1 VFGKLDR
8 FELGVLSIGPRLE
21 SDGFDIAE
29 RSPPNVA
36 PVGPVGAEPNEP
48 FGPANAGANGLG
60 VDGLGVDGLGV
71 DGLGV
76 DGLGRLGDVGDPPNN
91 AGAPV
96 GPGVGMAPGTD
107 PEFNP
112 DVDDGFGSVV
122 SPPVEPPS
130 AGFVE
135 PMLASGFASKLMG
148 RGGLSPDGGSPDDG
162 SVAGFPPAKLPLEV
176 VAGLTG
182 SGEIG
187 LGEIGVFDAID
198 VADDS
203 RVRGLVGPSGPLS
216 FATAGLVEGE
226 TGSLEGAVSGS
237 GAGKVDGRLL
247 LKLGARLLL
256 LRFPGRV
263 GIFGPIG
270 KPAGRGGG
278 SLSLPFDAGPRSP
291 GVRLVNDVA
300 ELSTSAGLRWLA
312 IRF

>member
-1 VFGKLDR
+1 MAGL
-8 FELGVLSIGPRLE
+8 
-21 SDGFDIAE
+21 A
-29 RSPPNVA
+29 PPNVA
-36 PVGPVGAEPNEP
+36 PGGPVGAEPNEP
-48 FGPANAGANGLG
+48 FEPANAGANGLG
-60 VDGLGVDGLGV
+60 VDGLGIDGLGM
-71 DGLGV
+71 
-76 DGLGRLGDVGDPPNN
+76 LGDVGDPPSN

-96 GPGVGMAPGTD
+96 GPSVGMAPGTD

-112 DVDDGFGSVV
+112 GVGDGFGSVV

-130 AGFVE
+130 AGFVA
-135 PMLASGFASKLMG
+135 PMLASGFASKAIG

-182 SGEIG
+182 SGEVG
-187 LGEIGVFDAID
+187 SGDIGVFDAID

-203 RVRGLVGPSGPLS
+203 RVRGLVGPTGPLS

-237 GAGKVDGRLL
+237 GAGKVDGRLS

-256 LRFPGRV
+256 PRFPGRA
-263 GIFGPIG
+263 GIFGPVG

-278 SLSLPFDAGPRSP
+278 SLSLPFDTGPRSL
-291 GVRLVNDVA
+291 GVRFDNDVA
-300 ELSTSAGLRWLA
+300 GLSASTGLTWLA

>member
-1 VFGKLDR
+1 MG
-8 FELGVLSIGPRLE
+8 I
-21 SDGFDIAE
+21 
-29 RSPPNVA
+29 
-36 PVGPVGAEPNEP
+36 
-48 FGPANAGANGLG
+48 
-60 VDGLGVDGLGV
+60 
-71 DGLGV
+71 
-76 DGLGRLGDVGDPPNN
+76 LGDVGDPPNN

-112 DVDDGFGSVV
+112 DVGDGFVGVV

-130 AGFVE
+130 AGFVA

-148 RGGLSPDGGSPDDG
+148 RGGLSPDGGGPDAGSPDDG

-187 LGEIGVFDAID
+187 FGEIGVFDAIG

-203 RVRGLVGPSGPLS
+203 RVRGLVGPCGPLS
-216 FATAGLVEGE
+216 FATAGLVEAA
-226 TGSLEGAVSGS
+226 TGSLAGAVSGS

-278 SLSLPFDAGPRSP
+278 SLSLPFDAGPRSL
-291 GVRLVNDVA
+291 GVRFVKDVA